1 MESVNSAALR
11 KDKKYLTWL
20 HRQKKLQFSQSSS
33 SLHILIHDIV
43 LLVVKNYIPFIYFIA
58 HRVLRFNLKRIKY
71 VFDRDFSERLNLFWI
86 IGIFF
91 MSFSRD
97 CFYSHKSIYHVKFV
111 HYTILTYFSPI
122 SSSFLNHSFFD
133 VFGGHRKVA
142 LE

>member
-11 KDKKYLTWL
+11 EDKKYLTWL

-58 HRVLRFNLKRIKY
+58 HRVLRFNLKRRKY

-97 CFYSHKSIYHVKFV
+97 FFIAIKVYTRYIYQIYHIIQNSEHK
-111 HYTILTYFSPI
+111 I
-122 SSSFLNHSFFD
+122 SHFYYLNLIFLEGRISC
-133 VFGGHRKVA
+133 
-142 LE
+142 